1 MDTDTDTDPDP
12 CIHSRMNMVLH
23 LIEYDC
29 NFDYNFDYNFDCLWN
44 GWVLAMVR
52 TEPWSRGIVRDEGKM
67 EQMAYP
73 LCLRSSRKRLL
84 TRMALLLLLADSFD
98 VDLDC
103 DLENCDLENCDLEDC
118 DLDCDFGHY
127 RLQKRS
133 ATDTYG
139 HTRIVSKA
147 PFVEA
152 ATVVADIDI
161 GVADLDIEQ
170 LEELQVQVQL
180 RKD

>member
-1 MDTDTDTDPDP
+1 VVDTDTDTDSDPDP
-12 CIHSRMNMVLH
+12 YIHSRMNMVLH
-23 LIEYDC
+23 LMEYDC

-44 GWVLAMVR
+44 GSVLAMVR
-52 TEPWSRGIVRDEGKM
+52 TEPWSRAIVRDEGKM

-84 TRMALLLLLADSFD
+84 TRMALLLLADSFD
-98 VDLDC
+98 VD
-103 DLENCDLENCDLEDC
+103 CDLEDC
-118 DLDCDFGHY
+118 DLEDCDFDCDFGHY

-139 HTRIVSKA
+139 HTRIASKA

-170 LEELQVQVQL
+170 LEELQVQVQVQVQL

>member
-1 MDTDTDTDPDP
+1 MDTDTDPDP
-12 CIHSRMNMVLH
+12 CIHSRMNMELH

-29 NFDYNFDYNFDCLWN
+29 NFDCNLDCLWN

-52 TEPWSRGIVRDEGKM
+52 TEPWSRAIVRDEGKM

-98 VDLDC
+98 VD
-103 DLENCDLENCDLEDC
+103 CDLENCDLEDC